1 MYSPIEVHVLFE
13 PSETVRHYRD
23 EIRSLRLELERVSAL
38 YRQEVLV
45 NTRLTDL
52 LRESGIKWR

>member
-1 MYSPIEVHVLFE
+1 MYSHIEAYVLFE
-13 PSETVRHYRD
+13 PSDTVRQYRD

-38 YRQEVLV
+38 YRQEVLM

-52 LRESGIKWR
+52 FRESGIKWR

>member
-13 PSETVRHYRD
+13 PSETVRQYRD

-38 YRQEVLV
+38 YRQEVLM

-52 LRESGIKWR
+52 LRECGIKWR

>member
-1 MYSPIEVHVLFE
+1 MYSPIEVHVFFE
-13 PSETVRHYRD
+13 LSETVRQYRV
-23 EIRSLRLELERVSAL
+23 EIRSLRLELERVSVL